1 MPQAQD
7 NGKKPA
13 TLPAFLD
20 RNRILN
26 VDQMAEGLGFSV
38 AHLRRLYRTGK
49 IPKPVQIGGRKLGW
63 PAGTLID
70 LTTVPSDAGK
80 VAA

>member
-1 MPQAQD
+1 MSQVQD
-7 NGKKPA
+7 AGRKA
-13 TLPAFLD
+13 VTLPTFLD

-26 VDQMAEGLGFSV
+26 ANQMAEGLGFSV
-38 AHLRRLYRTGK
+38 AHFRRLYRTGR

-63 PAGTLID
+63 PAGVLID
-70 LTTVPSDAGK
+70 MTTGASDAGR

>member
-7 NGKKPA
+7 AERKVV

-26 VDQMAEGLGFSV
+26 VEQMAEGLGFSV
-38 AHLRRLYRTGK
+38 AHLRRLYRGGK

-63 PAGTLID
+63 PAGVLID
-70 LTTVPSDAGK
+70 MTTVASDAGR
-80 VAA
+80 AAA